1 MTNKDFLTRWAAAL
15 QNRNPGVMTGLY
27 APNAVLLAT
36 LAAQPLVGQQ
46 AIFPYF
52 AKLMETDGLAVR
64 YDDLLPIAGPPMVSS
79 ALGIVAGLYTFM
91 LPAPTPARFT
101 FVFRADGRILHHHS
115 SASP

>member
-1 MTNKDFLTRWAAAL
+1 MTNKDFLSRWATAL
-15 QNRNPGVMTGLY
+15 QTRDPDLMTGLY

-36 LAAQPLVGQQ
+36 LEARPLVGQQ

-64 YDDLLPIAGPPMVSS
+64 YDDVFPVTP
-79 ALGIVAGLYTFM
+79 GIVAGLYTFM
-91 LPAPTPARFT
+91 LPDPTPARFT
-101 FVFRADGRILHHHS
+101 FVYREDGSILHHHS